1 MNKLTPPAIGGVF
14 FYIFIISGGVSG
26 TFSTK
31 YDIQPKLTK
40 YNKIPSY
47 QRFKLRDTTVEKR
60 NIAN

>member
-1 MNKLTPPAIGGVF
+1 MNKLTPPAIGGF
-14 FYIFIISGGVSG
+14 FFVYFYNFRDVSG

-31 YDIQPKLTK
+31 YDVKPKLTK
-40 YNKIPSY
+40 YNKIPSH

>member
-14 FYIFIISGGVSG
+14 FYIFIISG
-26 TFSTK
+26 TFSIK
-31 YDIQPKLTK
+31 YDVQPKLTK

-47 QRFKLRDTTVEKR
+47 QRFELRDTTVEKR

>member
-1 MNKLTPPAIGGVF
+1 M
-14 FYIFIISGGVSG
+14 YIFIISG

-31 YDIQPKLTK
+31 YDVKPKLTK

>member
-1 MNKLTPPAIGGVF
+1 MNKLTPPTIGGVF
-14 FYIFIISGGVSG
+14 FYIFIISG